1 VAAACRAYKDLN
13 LHVLRHATRGAHVLT
28 FTCSH
33 HIEAEL
39 FRKVVFGAATDAGA
53 EVQCLSSLGAAPDHP
68 VSLHH
73 PQGEYLKG
81 LLLRV
86 VEPGA

>member
-1 VAAACRAYKDLN
+1 M
-13 LHVLRHATRGAHVLT
+13 
-28 FTCSH
+28 
-33 HIEAEL
+33 
-39 FRKVVFGAATDAGA
+39 DAGA
-53 EVQCLSSLGAAPDHP
+53 GIQWLATLGAAPDHP

-86 VEPGA
+86 VEPGG